1 MNNNCS
7 GEVPVGNY
15 VSPNN
20 RSSNA
25 IQCNC
30 VPDCEEVKYHIQAV
44 QRNREKSR
52 DGVFGF
58 DNSVKTYV
66 HRVLKKFS
74 IFEQFCPLIGL

>member
-25 IQCNC
+25 IQCDC

-52 DGVFGF
+52 DGVFGY

-66 HRVLKKFS
+66 LKVSKESQVLNNFV
-74 IFEQFCPLIGL
+74 F